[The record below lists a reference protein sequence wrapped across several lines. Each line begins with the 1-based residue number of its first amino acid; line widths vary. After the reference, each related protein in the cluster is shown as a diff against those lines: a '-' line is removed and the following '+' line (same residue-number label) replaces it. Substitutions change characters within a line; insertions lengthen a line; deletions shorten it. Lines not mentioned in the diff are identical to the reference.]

1 MLGKLRQQPGLE
13 QGICFPGSGRRLGGR
28 RSSLVPETVLVRP
41 RLGPG
46 PGWSL
51 SGTGEAPCWA
61 PLGPPRSHTGGVIA
75 RSGPGSSAMEEVAVA
90 ATTGDNTS
98 LSVSLELGSAVA
110 GMSGL
115 GPEGSSS
122 ILGPVQPL
130 VPAAPAALA
139 EAATTPWTAAGSRS
153 HRRHFPPFRSRESGG
168 GICALRSAGG
178 RGLRRGVSLDPRADP
193 GDRVASRGQS

>member
-1 MLGKLRQQPGLE
+1 M
-13 QGICFPGSGRRLGGR
+13 
-28 RSSLVPETVLVRP
+28 LVRP

-46 PGWSL
+46 TGWSL
-51 SGTGEAPCWA
+51 SGTGDAPCWA
-61 PLGPPRSHTGGVIA
+61 PLGPPRSHSGGVIA

-122 ILGPVQPL
+122 ILRAVQPL
-130 VPAAPAALA
+130 VLAAPAALA

-153 HRRHFPPFRSRESGG
+153 RQRHFPPFRSRESGG
-168 GICALRSAGG
+168 GTCALRSARG
-178 RGLRRGVSLDPRADP
+178 RGLRTGVPLDLRADP
-193 GDRVASRGQS
+193 GGRVARPGQS